1 MYRNESFVRAYQRLA
16 GSAARPPSLLQKV
29 LGVVVA
35 GAIFVVMLMFSM
47 VAFAA
52 VAAVGLVV
60 WGWLWWKTREL
71 RKQMR
76 SARTHPPG
84 GPHPPGGLVL
94 EGEVIREVRGDD
106 DAPESGRGPSR

>member
-35 GAIFVVMLMFSM
+35 GAIFVVMLMFSL

-76 SARTHPPG
+76 AARAH
-84 GPHPPGGLVL
+84 PHPPGGLVL
-94 EGEVIREVRGDD
+94 EGEVIREVSVDD
-106 DAPESGRGPSR
+106 GAPESGRGRSR

>member
-16 GSAARPPSLLQKV
+16 GSAARPPTLLQKIV
-29 LGVVVA
+29 GVVLA
-35 GAIFVVMLMFSM
+35 GAVFVVMLMFSV

-60 WGWLWWKTREL
+60 WGWLWWKTRDL

-76 SARTHPPG
+76 ATREQSRD
-84 GPHPPGGLVL
+84 GLVL
-94 EGEVIREVRGDD
+94 EGEVIREVHTAD
-106 DAPESGRGPSR
+106 DAPDAGHGPRQAR

>member
-16 GSAARPPSLLQKV
+16 GSAARPPTLLQKIV
-29 LGVVVA
+29 GVVLA
-35 GAIFVVMLMFSM
+35 GAVFVVMLMFSV

-60 WGWLWWKTREL
+60 WGWLWWKTRDL

-76 SARTHPPG
+76 AT
-84 GPHPPGGLVL
+84 
-94 EGEVIREVRGDD
+94 REQSRGMQ
-106 DAPESGRGPSR
+106 